1 MMFDTMADVERIGF
15 LRGIKRLRPRSGS
28 VEEFERHTCEAG
40 HPVSWDEARGVF
52 RDRRARFV
60 RAENRFLIIGRSWSE
75 EPILLVV
82 MARDDEGTGTLITAR
97 PATNPERRQYRQK
110 GK

>member
-1 MMFDTMADVERIGF
+1 MYDLLDDVERVGF

-28 VEEFERHTCEAG
+28 IEEFERHTYEAG

-52 RDRRARFV
+52 RDPRTRFV
-60 RAENRFLIIGRSWSE
+60 RAEHRYLAIGRSWGD
-75 EPILLVV
+75 EPILFVV
-82 MARDDEGTGTLITAR
+82 MVRDEHGTGTLITAR
-97 PATNPERRQYRQK
+97 PATEGERRQYRQK